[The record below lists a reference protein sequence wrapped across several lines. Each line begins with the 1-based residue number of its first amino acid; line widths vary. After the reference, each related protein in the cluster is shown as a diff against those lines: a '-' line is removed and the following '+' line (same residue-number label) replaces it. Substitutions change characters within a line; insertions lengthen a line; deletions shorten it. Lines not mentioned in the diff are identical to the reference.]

1 MEDLGEIVYVL
12 GIKVTRNRVDR
23 TIYLSQELYIHKI
36 LDEFGMLNCKPVS
49 TPINLGPDLAYSTSL
64 LSQFL
69 DSPSDD
75 HVAAFKRILRYLQRT
90 KGFLLV
96 LGGNNPSSIIS
107 GFTDSDWGSNYDGKS
122 FSGFGVL
129 FGGLIT
135 WKTKKQSTA
144 ALLTTKAELNGLVK
158 LAQDVLWLKKLL
170 VNLKIH
176 PSVQLRCDNQGAVAL
191 CHNPLYHHKTQHL
204 NIKLNWLRDLTINK
218 EISLSYI
225 PTSNMWADIFTK
237 GLCERK
243 NQTFCQKL
251 GLIALPSKRAY

>member
-1 MEDLGEIVYVL
+1 AVGLLNYL
-12 GIKVTRNRVDR
+12 VTCTR
-23 TIYLSQELYIHKI
+23 
-36 LDEFGMLNCKPVS
+36 
-49 TPINLGPDLAYSTSL
+49 PDLEYSTSS

-69 DSPSDD
+69 DCPSDD
-75 HVAAFKRILRYLQRT
+75 HVAAFKRILRYLQGT
-90 KGFLLV
+90 KGFSLV

-107 GFTDSDWGSNYDGKS
+107 GFADSDWGSNYDGKL
-122 FSGFGVL
+122 FSGFGFL

-144 ALLTTKAELNGLVK
+144 ALSTTEAELNGLVE
-158 LAQDVLWLKKLL
+158 LAQDALWLKKLL
-170 VNLKIH
+170 VNLKID

-191 CHNPLYHHKTQHL
+191 CHNPLYHHKTRHL

-225 PTSNMWADIFTK
+225 PTSDMWADIFTK
-237 GLCERK
+237 GLCKPK
-243 NQTFCQKL
+243 NPTFCQKL